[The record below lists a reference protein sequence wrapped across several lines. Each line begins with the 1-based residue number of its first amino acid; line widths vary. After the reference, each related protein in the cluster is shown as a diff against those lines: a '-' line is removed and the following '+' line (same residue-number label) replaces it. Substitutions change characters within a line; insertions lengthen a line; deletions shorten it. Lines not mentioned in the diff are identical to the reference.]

1 MDGLDDPE
9 ATGRAPPRADLFV
22 TWWERALAGMAGI
35 VVALLMALVVDI
47 VVHC

>member
-9 ATGRAPPRADLFV
+9 ATGRAPSRADLLV
-22 TWWERALAGMAGI
+22 NWWERALAGVA
-35 VVALLMALVVDI
+35 VALVMALVIDI

>member
-22 TWWERALAGMAGI
+22 TWWERALAGI

-47 VVHC
+47 VVYC